1 MGRSAAKFPSS
12 ACYSSRVRPTLLDR
26 MIGRELLLPLAVG
39 LFAIL
44 QLLVV
49 AQLLQLNE
57 VVFSS
62 AITLEEL
69 GRLTAALLPHFL
81 VLAIPLAYML
91 GLQLAL
97 GRMALDREIIA
108 LSAAGTA
115 VRRLYRVPA
124 FAAVLLGLGVAALA
138 AWAEPW
144 GLREVTR
151 VLNEVIKRNLQTGLL
166 PGVFNEGLPR
176 FTVYV
181 ADVDPSGAWRGVLI
195 DDQLGDGAPIL
206 ALAEEGTIADAGGD
220 ALTLRLEQGELHRN
234 EPDGETVFRFRSG
247 TFAVGVQESVN
258 RKNRF
263 AGVETA
269 LSYRELLERGRMLAA
284 QGNLAEL
291 ARVRFERWRRWAVP
305 LACVCFAVLGVP
317 IAVAGGGARGFAYL
331 VTLLS
336 FTAYY
341 VAGRIGVALAERHV
355 PALLAAFLPNLMVLA
370 IGIALSVRLA
380 RRGVPLDRG

>member
-1 MGRSAAKFPSS
+1 MVA
-12 ACYSSRVRPTLLDR
+12 
-26 MIGRELLLPLAVG
+26 REMALPLAVG

-62 AITLEEL
+62 AVTLREL

-108 LSAAGTA
+108 LTAAGTPL
-115 VRRLYRVPA
+115 RRLYRVPA
-124 FAAVLLGLGVAALA
+124 VAAVVLGLAVAALA

-166 PGVFNEGLPR
+166 PGSSTRDCRG

-181 ADVDPSGAWRGVLI
+181 ADVAPTGPWRGVLI

-206 ALAEEGTIADAGGD
+206 ALAEEGTITDAGGD
-220 ALTLRLEQGELHRN
+220 ALTLRLERGELHRN
-234 EPDGETVFRFRSG
+234 EQDGETVFRFRSG
-247 TFAVGVQESVN
+247 TFTVGVQESVN

-263 AGVETA
+263 AGVEAA
-269 LSYRELLERGRMLAA
+269 LPYRELLERARTLEQ
-284 QGNLAEL
+284 QGNVGEAG
-291 ARVRFERWRRWAVP
+291 RVRVEQWRRWAIP
-305 LACVCFAVLGVP
+305 LACACFAILGVP
-317 IAVAGGGARGFAYL
+317 LAVAGGGARGFAYL
-331 VTLLS
+331 VTLFS
-336 FTAYY
+336 FIAYY
-341 VAGRIGVALAERHV
+341 VAGRLGVALAEKHV
-355 PALLAAFLPNLMVLA
+355 PAVLAAFLPNLMVLA
-370 IGIALSVRLA
+370 IGVVLSARLA
-380 RRGVPLDRG
+380 RRGVPLVRG

>member
-1 MGRSAAKFPSS
+1 MG
-12 ACYSSRVRPTLLDR
+12 PTLLDR
-26 MIGRELLLPLAVG
+26 MIAREMALPLGVG

-62 AITLEEL
+62 AVTLNEL
-69 GRLTAALLPHFL
+69 GRLTVALLPHFL
-81 VLAIPLAYML
+81 VLAVPLAYML

-108 LSAAGTA
+108 LTAAGTPLL
-115 VRRLYRVPA
+115 RLYRVPVVVA
-124 FAAVLLGLGVAALA
+124 VALGFAVAALT

-181 ADVDPSGAWRGVLI
+181 GDVAPSGAWKGVLI

-206 ALAEEGTIADAGGD
+206 ALAEEGAIRDAGGD
-220 ALTLRLEQGELHRN
+220 ALTVQLERGELHRN
-234 EPDGETVFRFRSG
+234 EPDGEAVFRFRSG

-258 RKNRF
+258 RKNRL
-263 AGVETA
+263 AGAEGA
-269 LSYRELLERGRMLAA
+269 LSYRELVERARTLEK
-284 QGNLAEL
+284 QGNRTEV
-291 ARVRFERWRRWAVP
+291 ARVRLERWRRWALPIACACFALLGVP
-305 LACVCFAVLGVP
+305 LAL
-317 IAVAGGGARGFAYL
+317 AGGGARGFAYL
-331 VTLLS
+331 VTLFS

-341 VAGRIGVALAERHV
+341 VAGRIAVALAEKHV
-355 PALLAAFLPNLMVLA
+355 PALLAAFLPNLMVLV
-370 IGIALSVRLA
+370 IGVVLSVRLA
-380 RRGVPLDRG
+380 RRGVPLVRG

>member
-1 MGRSAAKFPSS
+1 MA
-12 ACYSSRVRPTLLDR
+12 
-26 MIGRELLLPLAVG
+26 LPLGVG

-44 QLLVV
+44 QLLIV

-62 AITLEEL
+62 SVTLHEM

-91 GLQLAL
+91 GLQLAF

-108 LSAAGTA
+108 LTAAGIPLQ
-115 VRRLYRVPA
+115 RLYRVPA
-124 FAAVLLGLGVAALA
+124 VVAVVLGFAVAALA

-181 ADVDPSGAWRGVLI
+181 ADVLPSGAWRGVLI

-206 ALAEEGTIADAGGD
+206 ALAEEGTITDAGGD
-220 ALTLRLEQGELHRN
+220 ALTLQLERGELHRN
-234 EPDGETVFRFRSG
+234 EQDGETVFRFRSG
-247 TFAVGVQESVN
+247 TFAVGVQESVS

-263 AGVETA
+263 AGVEAA
-269 LSYRELLERGRMLAA
+269 LPYHELLERARTLEK
-284 QGNLAEL
+284 QGNFGDA
-291 ARVRFERWRRWAVP
+291 ARVRLERWRRWAVP
-305 LACVCFAVLGVP
+305 IACACFAVLGVP
-317 IAVAGGGARGFAYL
+317 LAVAGGGARGFAYL
-331 VTLLS
+331 VTLFS

-341 VAGRIGVALAERHV
+341 VAGRLGVALAEKQV

-370 IGIALSVRLA
+370 IGVVLSLRLF
-380 RRGVPLDRG
+380 RRGVSLARG

>member
-1 MGRSAAKFPSS
+1 VG
-12 ACYSSRVRPTLLDR
+12 PTLLDR
-26 MIGRELLLPLAVG
+26 MIAREMALPLGVG

-62 AITLEEL
+62 AVTLNEL

-97 GRMALDREIIA
+97 GRMAVDREIIA
-108 LSAAGTA
+108 LTAAGTPL
-115 VRRLYRVPA
+115 RRLYRVPVIVA
-124 FAAVLLGLGVAALA
+124 VALGFAVAALT

-181 ADVDPSGAWRGVLI
+181 GDVAPSGAWKGVLI
-195 DDQLGDGAPIL
+195 DDQLGDGEPIL
-206 ALAEEGTIADAGGD
+206 ALAEEGTIRDAGGD
-220 ALTLRLEQGELHRN
+220 ALTVQLERGELHRN

-263 AGVETA
+263 AGVEAA
-269 LSYRELLERGRMLAA
+269 LSYRELVERARIAEN
-284 QGNLAEL
+284 QGNLSDAGRMRLEQ
-291 ARVRFERWRRWAVP
+291 WRRWALPLACACFALLGVP
-305 LACVCFAVLGVP
+305 LAL
-317 IAVAGGGARGFAYL
+317 AGGGARGFAYL

-341 VAGRIGVALAERHV
+341 VAGRLAVALAERHV
-355 PALLAAFLPNLMVLA
+355 PPLLAALLPNLMVVA
-370 IGIALSVRLA
+370 IGIVLCVRLA
-380 RRGVPLDRG
+380 RRGVPLVRG

>member
-1 MGRSAAKFPSS
+1 MG
-12 ACYSSRVRPTLLDR
+12 PTLLDR
-26 MIGRELLLPLAVG
+26 MIARELLLPLAVG

-62 AITLEEL
+62 AITLIEL

-97 GRMALDREIIA
+97 GRMALDREVIA
-108 LSAAGTA
+108 LSAAGAPT
-115 VRRLYRVPA
+115 RTLYRVPVV
-124 FAAVLLGLGVAALA
+124 AAVLLGFAVAALA

-166 PGVFNEGLPR
+166 PGIFNEGLPR

-181 ADVDPSGAWRGVLI
+181 ADVAEAGAWKGVLI
-195 DDQLGDGAPIL
+195 DDQLGDGDPIL

-220 ALTLRLEQGELHRN
+220 ALMLRLERGELHRS
-234 EPDGETVFRFRSG
+234 ERDGETVFRFRTG
-247 TFAVGVQESVN
+247 TFAVGVQESVS

-263 AGVETA
+263 SGVEAA
-269 LSYRELLERGRMLAA
+269 LPYRELLDRARTLEA
-284 QGNLAEL
+284 QGKAAEA
-291 ARVRFERWRRWAVP
+291 ARMRLERWRRWAVP
-305 LACVCFAVLGVP
+305 VACACFAILGVP
-317 IAVAGGGARGFAYL
+317 LAISGGGVRGFAYL
-331 VTLLS
+331 VTLFS

-355 PALLAAFLPNLMVLA
+355 PALLAAFLPNLMVVA
-370 IGIALSVRLA
+370 IGIVLSVRLA
-380 RRGVPLDRG
+380 RRGVPLVRG

>member
-1 MGRSAAKFPSS
+1 
-12 ACYSSRVRPTLLDR
+12 
-26 MIGRELLLPLAVG
+26 MIAREIALPLAVG

-62 AITLEEL
+62 AVTLREL
-69 GRLTAALLPHFL
+69 GGLTAALLPHFL

-97 GRMALDREIIA
+97 GRMAVDREIIA
-108 LSAAGTA
+108 LSAAGTPL
-115 VRRLYRVPA
+115 RRLYRVPA
-124 FAAVLLGLGVAALA
+124 VAALLFGVIVAALA

-151 VLNEVIKRNLQTGLL
+151 VLNQVIKRNLQTGLL

-181 ADVDPSGAWRGVLI
+181 ADIGGAGDWRGVLI

-206 ALAEEGTIADAGGD
+206 ALAEQGNITDAGGD
-220 ALTLRLEQGELHRN
+220 ALTLRLEHGELHRN
-234 EPDGETVFRFRSG
+234 EQDGETVFRFRTG
-247 TFAVGVQESVN
+247 TFAVGVQESVS

-263 AGVETA
+263 AGVEAA
-269 LSYRELLERGRMLAA
+269 LPYRELIDRAAVLEHEGNVADAA
-284 QGNLAEL
+284 RIRL
-291 ARVRFERWRRWAVP
+291 ERWRRWAVP
-305 LACVCFAVLGVP
+305 PGRASVTSHAASCCPASGCCGSSIPARRSSSCRRSRQTACM
-317 IAVAGGGARGFAYL
+317 RRQ
-331 VTLLS
+331 
-336 FTAYY
+336 FTA
-341 VAGRIGVALAERHV
+341 
-355 PALLAAFLPNLMVLA
+355 P
-370 IGIALSVRLA
+370 
-380 RRGVPLDRG
+380 D

>member
-1 MGRSAAKFPSS
+1 VG
-12 ACYSSRVRPTLLDR
+12 PTLLDR
-26 MIGRELLLPLAVG
+26 MIARELALPLGVG

-62 AITLEEL
+62 AVTLNEL

-108 LSAAGTA
+108 LTAAGTPL
-115 VRRLYRVPA
+115 RRLYRVPVVVA
-124 FAAVLLGLGVAALA
+124 VALGFAVAALA

-181 ADVDPSGAWRGVLI
+181 GEVAPNGAWRGVLI

-206 ALAEEGTIADAGGD
+206 ALAEEGTITDAGGD
-220 ALTLRLEQGELHRN
+220 ALTLQLERGELHRN
-234 EPDGETVFRFRSG
+234 EQDGETVFRFRSG

-258 RKNRF
+258 RKNRL
-263 AGVETA
+263 AGAEGA
-269 LSYRELLERGRMLAA
+269 LPYRELVERARTLTK
-284 QGNLAEL
+284 QGNVADA
-291 ARVRFERWRRWAVP
+291 ARVRLERWRRWAIP
-305 LACVCFAVLGVP
+305 LACACFALLGVP
-317 IAVAGGGARGFAYL
+317 LAVAGGGARGFAYL
-331 VTLLS
+331 VTLFS

-341 VAGRIGVALAERHV
+341 VAGRIAVALAEKHL

-370 IGIALSVRLA
+370 IGVVLSARLA
-380 RRGVPLDRG
+380 RRGVPLVRG